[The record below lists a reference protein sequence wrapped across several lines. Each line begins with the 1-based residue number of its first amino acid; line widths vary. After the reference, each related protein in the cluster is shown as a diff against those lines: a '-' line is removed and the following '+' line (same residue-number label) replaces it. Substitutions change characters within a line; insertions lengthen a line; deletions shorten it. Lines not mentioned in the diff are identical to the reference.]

1 MTIKL
6 APWQSVTFPEKV
18 ETIDASLVV
27 MPITKLSGTL
37 VSSATSSMV
46 SCGRSWYRMAASI
59 ACKAPATAQGRT
71 AVVVAMAGAD
81 PSRLCSEQAKAEA
94 CAGQPGGRSEGLF
107 HPGGATLPGGQG
119 GKMIHRQT
127 P

>member
-37 VSSATSSMV
+37 VSSATSSEPVSFYYPMV
-46 SCGRSWYRMAASI
+46 GFCITVHNNLHFGLTEEGRLRLLFRDSE
-59 ACKAPATAQGRT
+59 
-71 AVVVAMAGAD
+71 AV
-81 PSRLCSEQAKAEA
+81 
-94 CAGQPGGRSEGLF
+94 
-107 HPGGATLPGGQG
+107 
-119 GKMIHRQT
+119 
-127 P
+127 